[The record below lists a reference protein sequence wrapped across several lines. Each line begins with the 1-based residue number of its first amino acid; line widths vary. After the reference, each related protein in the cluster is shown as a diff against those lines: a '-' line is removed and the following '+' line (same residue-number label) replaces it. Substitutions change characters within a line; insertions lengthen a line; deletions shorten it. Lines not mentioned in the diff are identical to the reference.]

1 MSPEETKKTVD
12 ELAASLLAPRFAPP
26 VAGERPAP
34 PRSAPDIP
42 GQGLVHGV
50 GYGIPP
56 QGGKATRLIFASPA
70 PQCVLDALAAKY
82 AKRGKPVKIVASGPI
97 VGLQSLAVSI
107 GADAAPNYNAPP
119 FYAGTLTGI
128 VTANGTNWL
137 LGCNHVVSF
146 NGRVPT
152 GSPVRNPG
160 LVDDFAGGPAIG
172 SLSDTVLLAAQP
184 SSNQV
189 DCALA
194 QAAAARPAAPASMQ
208 PFSGNLNGQ
217 AVTKNGR
224 ITGITSS
231 TISVPYFAG
240 TIHFSF
246 GSFDF
251 TDLVGN
257 YGPESFARPGDSGSL
272 VEAVNPPATP
282 TALGLLMARAYTF
295 DANNN
300 VSGFLYLS
308 CRFDLVLNKAAA
320 ALGVPSVVFSPVA

>member
-160 LVDDFAGGPAIG
+160 LARCRTRCYSRRNHRRTRWTAPWRKQPPPVRPPRLRCNHSPAI
-172 SLSDTVLLAAQP
+172 LT
-184 SSNQV
+184 
-189 DCALA
+189 
-194 QAAAARPAAPASMQ
+194 AR
-208 PFSGNLNGQ
+208 L
-217 AVTKNGR
+217 
-224 ITGITSS
+224 
-231 TISVPYFAG
+231 
-240 TIHFSF
+240 
-246 GSFDF
+246 
-251 TDLVGN
+251 
-257 YGPESFARPGDSGSL
+257 
-272 VEAVNPPATP
+272 
-282 TALGLLMARAYTF
+282 
-295 DANNN
+295 
-300 VSGFLYLS
+300 
-308 CRFDLVLNKAAA
+308 
-320 ALGVPSVVFSPVA
+320 